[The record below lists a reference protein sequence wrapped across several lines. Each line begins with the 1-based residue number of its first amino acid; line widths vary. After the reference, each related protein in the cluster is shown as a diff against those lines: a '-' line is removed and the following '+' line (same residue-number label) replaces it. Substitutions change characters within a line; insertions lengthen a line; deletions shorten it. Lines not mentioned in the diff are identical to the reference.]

1 MAEFNEI
8 PTPSYEYEITKLVKY
23 YEDALRQISRELER
37 INITDIQRA
46 HMLAIQKEIAG
57 ILSELD
63 EKASAW
69 VAANLPQAAEDGVIR
84 AIVALGVVDTV
95 EEARKIVEF
104 NRLNRDLIIT
114 AVADTQDDLLQITQN
129 VSRKVRTTIREVT
142 AEAIR
147 INLTR
152 GINASDPIKRDIVA
166 ELRKRLGDSINTG
179 IIDASNR
186 RWSPKVYA
194 ETVVLTKMAHTER
207 EATMNEAVGR
217 GANYGV
223 ISSHGA
229 KDACRNW
236 EGKIVKLT
244 PDAEGD
250 FPYVGSLPRR
260 EIWHPRCKHVV
271 TPFRR
276 IDRLPQQIRSNNGV
290 E

>member
-1 MAEFNEI
+1 MADFREI
-8 PTPSYEYEITKLVKY
+8 PTPTYEYEVARLVKY

-37 INITDIQRA
+37 IDITNIQRA
-46 HMLAIQKEIAG
+46 HMLAVQKEIAS
-57 ILSELD
+57 ILGELD

-69 VAANLPQAAEDGVIR
+69 VAANIPQAAEDGVVR
-84 AIVALGVVDTV
+84 AIVALGVVEAV
-95 EEARKIVEF
+95 EEAQKIVDF
-104 NRLNRDLIIT
+104 NRLNRDLIEM
-114 AVADTQDDLLQITQN
+114 AVADTQDDLLQISQN
-129 VSRKVRTTIREVT
+129 VNRKVRTAIREVT

-147 INLTR
+147 SNLTQ

-186 RWSPKVYA
+186 RWHPKVYA

-207 EATMNEAVGR
+207 EATMNEALSR

-223 ISSHGA
+223 ISRHGA
-229 KDACRNW
+229 IDACKNW

-244 PDAEGD
+244 PDADGPY
-250 FPYVGSLPRR
+250 PYVGSLPRR

-276 IDRLPQQIRSNNGV
+276 VDRLPNELWQLNNI